1 MSRLATFKLL
11 AVVMMVFV
19 FAGFTQ
25 AQFLTTLSGTVT
37 DADDG
42 TPVAGY
48 KMLVTFKDDTI
59 SFKLPVFTDDNGAYA
74 LQVLVGHTYTISSLD
89 SFLYQPFSA
98 DVEVATADPVNYD
111 IQLHKRT
118 DLQPVTGNVSFKGK
132 GVATTVYFLKIS
144 DDIDINDF
152 REYET
157 HFTLPYLATQ
167 WASYFAESD
176 ANGDFSL
183 EMMSGNYVIY
193 VAATDTTLTHWGVL
207 AVNGPTTMDPII
219 LKEMKI
225 LSGHVSNADQ
235 YENVTIMAYSL
246 NKGRPYVAI
255 PDSNG
260 DYTMEV
266 ATGTYIVRLQA
277 FFDEYMYHVFY
288 DSVYMPQDAI
298 PVEVQD
304 DVSDINFNLPEA
316 TVAPFSISGTVT
328 SRLSGLPIEG
338 AHLAFVSYNFF
349 TNLYQAYEAT
359 TNENGNYTI
368 NGVTMLEEDSLVGFC
383 YTDSLFFAQFY
394 DGKATY
400 LTADPIVYHMN
411 EDVTGIDFALDSI
424 DTDNAYAISGFVQDE
439 DGNPVK
445 TGEVTAYTTATSVG
459 VITAKIDTTG
469 HYAFDP
475 VFPQGST
482 VYLVAWGGFGYLPSI
497 YDGALTWDEADAI
510 IIEDHDVDNINFTL
524 KETAPARAPLAKID
538 GKVEIST
545 LSKTGSASA
554 YDGDIVYVRPEGTSD
569 WTAYDYV
576 NSDGTFELPVET
588 NGTYEVKIT
597 TPDPND
603 EEPIQTVEVTDLEG
617 EVTLTATAISDP
629 GDDLIVKSPKLYNAY
644 PNPFNPSTTIR
655 VDMAKTGQASLIIYN
670 VIGQKVKTLFNGNL
684 PQGTQKFVWNGTDDS
699 GKQVASGLYFYQLKT
714 NNTKITKAV
723 MFLK

>member
-1 MSRLATFKLL
+1 MKRLATFKLL
-11 AVVMMVFV
+11 AIVMMVFV
-19 FAGFTQ
+19 FAGITQ
-25 AQFLTTLSGTVT
+25 AQFITTLSGTVT

-42 TPVAGY
+42 TPVANY

-59 SFKLPVFTDDNGAYA
+59 GFKLPVFTDENGAYA

-89 SFLYQPFSA
+89 SFLYEPFSA
-98 DVEVATADPVNYD
+98 DVEVSTADPVTYD

-157 HFTLPYLATQ
+157 HFTLPYLAVQ
-167 WASYFAESD
+167 WASYSAQSD
-176 ANGDFSL
+176 ENGDFSL
-183 EMMSGNYVIY
+183 EMMNGNYVVY
-193 VAATDTTLTHWGVL
+193 VAATDTTLTHWGVF

-219 LKEMKI
+219 LKEMKT
-225 LSGHVSNADQ
+225 LSGHVYNMDGYQ
-235 YENVTIMAYSL
+235 NVTIMAYSL
-246 NKGRPYVAI
+246 NKGRPYVAM

-277 FFDEYMYHVFY
+277 FFDDYMYHVFY
-288 DSVYMPQDAI
+288 DSVYMPQDADSVI
-298 PVEVQD
+298 VQD
-304 DVSDINFNLPEA
+304 DVTGIDFNLPEPS
-316 TVAPFSISGTVT
+316 VAPFTISGTVT
-328 SRLSGLPIEG
+328 SKQSGLPIEN

-349 TNLYQAYEAT
+349 TNLYQAYMADT
-359 TNENGNYTI
+359 DADGNYTI
-368 NGVTMLEEDSLVGFC
+368 EGVTMLQEDSLVGFC

-400 LTADPIVYHMN
+400 LTADPIVYHAN
-411 EDVTGIDFALDSI
+411 ENVTGIDFALDSI
-424 DTDNAYAISGFVQDE
+424 ITDSSYAISGYVQDE
-439 DGNPVK
+439 DGNPVQ
-445 TGEVTAYTTATSVG
+445 TGEVTAYTTATNVG
-459 VITAKIDTTG
+459 VITTKIDSNG
-469 HYAFDP
+469 YYAFDP
-475 VFPQGST
+475 VFPTGST

-497 YDGALTWDEADAI
+497 YDGAETWEDADAI

-524 KETAPARAPLAKID
+524 KKTAPARVPLAKID
-538 GKVEIST
+538 GKVEVGALT
-545 LSKTGSASA
+545 KTGAASSF
-554 YDGDIVYVRPEGTSD
+554 DGDIVYVRPAGTTE

-576 NSDGTFELPVET
+576 DNDGTFELPVET

-603 EEPIQTVEVTDLEG
+603 DEEITTVEVTDLQG
-617 EVTLTATAISDP
+617 EVTLNPTSISDR
-629 GDDLIVKSPKLYNAY
+629 GNDIVVKSAKLYNAY
-644 PNPFNPSTTIR
+644 PNPFNPATTIR
-655 VDMAKTGQASLIIYN
+655 VDMAKTGQASLIVYN

-684 PQGTQKFVWNGTDDS
+684 TKGSKKFVWNGTDDY

-714 NNTKITKAV
+714 GNTKITKAV